1 MRADADAAHDPAVR
15 QASIIVAVLV
25 LGGCGTGAAASGAPP
40 TNEVAATAATTTT
53 VTATTSTTSTTS
65 TTIAPTTTT
74 EGTTADRP
82 APRGTV
88 IEYAEPGQQWSTS
101 ITGWN
106 PDATTLVKKADRYG
120 LNKVEPGMVFAIV
133 TVRTTHVSGN
143 PAQSPI
149 SYRLQVAGPSAIA
162 ADLDIG
168 CTISINRQATL
179 NATVL
184 DGGSV
189 DEQICYQLT
198 PTDAA
203 APVALISG
211 GDGVP
216 IYLAL
221 T

>member
-1 MRADADAAHDPAVR
+1 MRPMIPPMRRATVVVAA
-15 QASIIVAVLV
+15 LV
-25 LGGCGTGAAASGAPP
+25 LGGCGSGAAATGAPP
-40 TNEVAATAATTTT
+40 ATEVVTTTASPTTTVPATTTS
-53 VTATTSTTSTTS
+53 STTTTT

-74 EGTTADRP
+74 EGTTAQRP

-88 IEYAEPGQQWSTS
+88 IDYSEPGQQWSTT

-106 PDATTLVKKADRYG
+106 PDATALVKKADRYG

-133 TVRTTHVSGN
+133 TMRTTHVSGN

-189 DEQICYQLT
+189 DEQICYQLN
-198 PTDAA
+198 PADAA

-211 GDGVP
+211 ADGIP
-216 IYLAL
+216 IYLSL
-221 T
+221 L